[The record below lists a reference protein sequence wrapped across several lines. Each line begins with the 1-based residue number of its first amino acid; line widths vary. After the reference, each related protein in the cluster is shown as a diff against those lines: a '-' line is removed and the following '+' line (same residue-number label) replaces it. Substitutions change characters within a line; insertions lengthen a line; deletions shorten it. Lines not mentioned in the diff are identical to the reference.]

1 MEVFNEGAHIVPAGE
16 HKCPGSSGPAAAE
29 DVSAPPPRER
39 RDAGA
44 DAAQGAQGG
53 AARRPRRVSKLDLLT
68 DNRALLSDYQR
79 LPELF
84 RRLGAEEQV

>member
-1 MEVFNEGAHIVPAGE
+1 VEVFNEGAHIVPAGKQE
-16 HKCPGSSGPAAAE
+16 GPGPAAAE
-29 DVSAPPPRER
+29 DFSASLPRER
-39 RDAGA
+39 PDAGE